1 MPEARDR
8 LSRQDD
14 VVASYSRRRVST
26 NGGRSTGGVGSII
39 FVLEDGNE
47 GGRTPGTPFRWVGAA
62 MVGTPGRNGLPMADG
77 DIGTPGTGRRAAPIV
92 GRENLSP
99 AVRSGRRR
107 VRGGVLPN
115 WYPRRP
121 LNDITAVVRAIERS
135 TERHRI
141 GGHRIGENQQTE
153 SPVLQDLIFHDPPVS
168 TLDAQL
174 EHDTSLISRFPTI
187 SKTRCPTTIG
197 KVPNILLDITH
208 QNNGDSDFLT
218 PQKKLLKNID
228 TVEKVVMDE
237 LRKLKRT
244 PIAKREERQKRV
256 RTLMSMR

>member
-47 GGRTPGTPFRWVGAA
+47 GGRTPGIPFRWGGAA
-62 MVGTPGRNGLPMADG
+62 MVGTPGRNGLPMTDG
-77 DIGTPGTGRRAAPIV
+77 DIRTPGTGRRAAPIV

-107 VRGGVLPN
+107 GRGGGLPN

-141 GGHRIGENQQTE
+141 GENQQIE
-153 SPVLQDLIFHDPPVS
+153 SPVLQDSIFHDPSVS

-174 EHDTSLISRFPTI
+174 EHDISLISPSPTI
-187 SKTRCPTTIG
+187 LKTHYPPTIG
-197 KVPNILLDITH
+197 KVPKILLDITH
-208 QNNGDSDFLT
+208 QNNGGDSDFLT

-244 PIAKREERQKRV
+244 PSAKREERQKRV